1 MIRDIRPFDKES
13 LLGWLR
19 NEAGVNHHEWFGTGL
34 FQGNLEIQQVPEEY
48 VEYLW
53 FLKEGRF
60 KSYLNIGIGKGGSF
74 LTETYIQPD
83 LEISVAVDNSS
94 YWQGDQKSSIQEK
107 MEWLRSN
114 AECEVEF
121 HDSDSVEWLKSN
133 SFRKFD
139 VIFIDG
145 DHSYEGVKR
154 DFENSLPLLSEGGS
168 VIFHDIN
175 SRGCEGVVRFWNEI
189 KNDACVQFVSSQTC
203 GIGIWKSA

>member
-1 MIRDIRPFDKES
+1 MIKDIRNFDKES

-34 FQGNLEIQQVPEEY
+34 YQGNLEIQQVPEEY

-53 FLKEGRF
+53 FLKEGKF

-74 LTETYIQPD
+74 LTETYVQPD

-94 YWQGDQKSSIQEK
+94 YWNNEQKISIEEK
-107 MEWLRSN
+107 IGWLKSN
-114 AECEVEF
+114 AKCDIEF
-121 HDSDSVEWLKSN
+121 HDSDSVKWLNENAS
-133 SFRKFD
+133 RKFE

-154 DFENSLPLLSEGGS
+154 DFESSLPLLKDGGY

-175 SRGCEGVVRFWNEI
+175 SIGCPGVVGLWNEI
-189 KNDACVQFVSSQTC
+189 KNEKCIEFVRSNTC